1 MVSEKYISIQEAK
14 YLLAKHVPTVMGALM
29 LERFELHPQSLFGMA
44 ELVISY
50 YSILTHKLYGFSQ
63 PVEYELIKNGPDM
76 VRHYLDCVFGHIFH
90 DLYEEEMKDQE
101 ELILKQVKDAVEAEH
116 MERMRVGSGDRF

>member
-50 YSILTHKLYGFSQ
+50 YSTLTHKLYGFSQ
-63 PVEYELIKNGPDM
+63 PVEYELIKNRPDM
-76 VRHYLDCVFGHIFH
+76 VRHYLDCVFRHILR
-90 DLYEEEMKDQE
+90 DVYEEEMKDQE
-101 ELILKQVKDAVEAEH
+101 DILLERVKGEMAME
-116 MERMRVGSGDRF
+116 MERRQNVK